1 MIQKKIVQKI
11 VQWSTNPLVQS
22 IFYPMPYHHG
32 VTLYYDYM
40 NNQGLL
46 LRHCIKRRPAE
57 TNITFWL

>member
-11 VQWSTNPLVQS
+11 VPCSTNPLVQS

-46 LRHCIKRRPAE
+46 LRHCIKRRPA
-57 TNITFWL
+57 